1 MLWYN
6 NWYYF
11 TAIFVVWCQFITV
24 LWRETWLNHWEQRQM
39 GQPECPWKQ
48 NFLEFHSK
56 WSVRWPEM
64 FSPCLRLLLSLT
76 SSQVA
81 FGADFERDPFVQSQ
95 AGKEGL
101 TSLLTD
107 TFEGIQLVNDYP
119 FVKVTAIY
127 KSKING
133 WLMQVDCVFD
143 IYTVFLDSSCHLW
156 VESMLAL
163 FARSEKSVGT
173 ALSRGW
179 GLWTTKKSYLWT
191 SCHRS
196 SVSFVSC

>member
-1 MLWYN
+1 
-6 NWYYF
+6 
-11 TAIFVVWCQFITV
+11 
-24 LWRETWLNHWEQRQM
+24 
-39 GQPECPWKQ
+39 
-48 NFLEFHSK
+48 
-56 WSVRWPEM
+56 M

-133 WLMQVDCVFD
+133 
-143 IYTVFLDSSCHLW
+143 
-156 VESMLAL
+156 
-163 FARSEKSVGT
+163 
-173 ALSRGW
+173 
-179 GLWTTKKSYLWT
+179 
-191 SCHRS
+191 
-196 SVSFVSC
+196 